1 MGSQRSLHSGRTMG
15 HFPSLKM
22 QRMVAFTSTIERDY
36 LYLLDYSR
44 DVLAFEERPLT
55 IEYQYQAK
63 MLQYT
68 PSFSVRQTNKVVLV
82 TCERQTHVGLE
93 PHRCVLEA
101 AKAWCM
107 DQGYDFQVITDQ
119 DLRATPRI
127 ENIRLLT
134 YYARHP
140 VDPPRRARVFDI
152 LIRGQDRLT
161 ILQLASAIAPHNL
174 ASAIADI
181 YSMTFHHEIFIQ
193 LDDRPLSRDA
203 LVGLP
208 PQQSERSCLL

>member
-107 DQGYDFQVITDQ
+107 DQGYDFQVIILPGKRFVRFRFDNS
-119 DLRATPRI
+119 RS
-127 ENIRLLT
+127 
-134 YYARHP
+134 
-140 VDPPRRARVFDI
+140 VRVY
-152 LIRGQDRLT
+152 GTMVVGVVQ
-161 ILQLASAIAPHNL
+161 AGAI
-174 ASAIADI
+174 
-181 YSMTFHHEIFIQ
+181 
-193 LDDRPLSRDA
+193 DA
-203 LVGLP
+203 
-208 PQQSERSCLL
+208 